1 MDSNTITINKNRG
14 WRGLAEVIYR
24 GKNGSIEQR
33 MIFSFSQPVWD
44 DMIYRNKIALQDKDN
59 FIILTFENSYKK
71 LPEPH
76 QQRSV
81 LIKNVTLKVVNKEV
95 YSKRTW
101 ATDAKYSNDYAVIAN
116 CITNTNN
123 HTTSEW
129 NYVGVRVLP

>member
-1 MDSNTITINKNRG
+1 M
-14 WRGLAEVIYR
+14 
-24 GKNGSIEQR
+24 
-33 MIFSFSQPVWD
+33 
-44 DMIYRNKIALQDKDN
+44 YRNKIALQDKDN
-59 FIILTFENSYKK
+59 FIILTFAKSCE
-71 LPEPH
+71 LPKTY

-101 ATDAKYSNDYAVIAN
+101 ATDARYSNDYAVINN
-116 CITNTNN
+116 CISNTNK

>member
-1 MDSNTITINKNRG
+1 MK
-14 WRGLAEVIYR
+14 
-24 GKNGSIEQR
+24 KNGLIEQR

-44 DMIYRNKIALQDKDN
+44 DMIYRHKIALQDKDN
-59 FIILTFENSYKK
+59 FIILTFGESHE
-71 LPEPH
+71 LPKPC

-81 LIKNVTLKVVNKEV
+81 LIKNITLKVVNKEV

-101 ATDAKYSNDYAVIAN
+101 ATDARYSNDYAVIAN
-116 CITNTNN
+116 CISNTNN

>member
-24 GKNGSIEQR
+24 GKNGLIEQR

-44 DMIYRNKIALQDKDN
+44 DMIYRHKIALQDKDN
-59 FIILTFENSYKK
+59 FIILTFGESYE
-71 LPEPH
+71 LPKPC

-81 LIKNVTLKVVNKEV
+81 LIKNVTLKVVNKEI

-101 ATDAKYSNDYAVIAN
+101 ATDAKGSNDYAVIAN